1 MKHILMPFVLSLFV
15 FSNCAFGSQERL
27 AISLSYDD
35 ALPSQL
41 DHALPALE
49 KYNFKASFYVVPTA
63 PAFQYRLDEWR
74 EIAKLGHELGNHTVF
89 HACSASKPNRM
100 WVPAHNDLDKRPVKS
115 MLEELQVAN
124 TLLKAID
131 GRDERTL
138 TPPCFDE
145 MALGGNYIEAA
156 SSLFIAIKSQED
168 SAKVALIAPANI
180 DAQAIIDFIEHQPES
195 IELVNILMHGVGG
208 DHLSITAQEHEKLL
222 QYLDENREK
231 YWVDTYI
238 NIMKVL
244 AL

>member
-1 MKHILMPFVLSLFV
+1 MKILIYITFSFAL
-15 FSNCAFGSQERL
+15 FSNTAYSAQEKL

-49 KYNFKASFYVVPTA
+49 KYSFKASFYVVPTA
-63 PAFQYRLDEWR
+63 PAFQYRLEEWR
-74 EIAKLGHELGNHTVF
+74 EVAKQGHELGNHTLF

-100 WVPAHNDLDKRPVKS
+100 WVPAHNDLDKKPVKS
-115 MLEELQVAN
+115 MLDELQVAN

-138 TPPCFDE
+138 TPPCFDV
-145 MALGGNYIEAA
+145 MALGGNYVEAA
-156 SSLFIAIKSQED
+156 SSMFVAIKSQED
-168 SAKVALIAPANI
+168 SSKVALIAPANI
-180 DAQAIIDFIEHQPES
+180 DAQAIIAFIEQQPDS
-195 IELVNILMHGVGG
+195 IKLVNILMHGVGG

-222 QYLDENREK
+222 QYLDENRDR
-231 YWVDTYI
+231 YWVDTYL